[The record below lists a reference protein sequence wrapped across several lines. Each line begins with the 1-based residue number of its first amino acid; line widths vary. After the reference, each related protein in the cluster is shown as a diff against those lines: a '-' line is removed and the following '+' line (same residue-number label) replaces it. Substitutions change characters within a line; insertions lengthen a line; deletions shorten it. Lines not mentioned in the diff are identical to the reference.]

1 MKGRKSS
8 GKRGEIFCSM
18 YGRVHSSIIYTF
30 QSQPFST
37 KGILI
42 FMPIR
47 RLSDIMILYKKNQVP
62 FRVHYTLILI
72 GKWYNR
78 WFWVCFKA
86 MLFIFKIF
94 QLPKEFA
101 LIIKTTFNTLVLLRE
116 ILTSDGNTSSIT
128 LCKWFTSFQFHV
140 IICNVY
146 ILLLLTTLV
155 SWTFVADYNL
165 FYNFYLY
172 AKLDSLL

>member
-94 QLPKEFA
+94 QL
-101 LIIKTTFNTLVLLRE
+101 E
-116 ILTSDGNTSSIT
+116 I
-128 LCKWFTSFQFHV
+128 
-140 IICNVY
+140 Y
-146 ILLLLTTLV
+146 ILETLKAFSLFSQLQMLLELFLHGWKGISLKNVSFLLTQNILLY
-155 SWTFVADYNL
+155 WIFVCKSMTYGRMYWD
-165 FYNFYLY
+165 
-172 AKLDSLL
+172 